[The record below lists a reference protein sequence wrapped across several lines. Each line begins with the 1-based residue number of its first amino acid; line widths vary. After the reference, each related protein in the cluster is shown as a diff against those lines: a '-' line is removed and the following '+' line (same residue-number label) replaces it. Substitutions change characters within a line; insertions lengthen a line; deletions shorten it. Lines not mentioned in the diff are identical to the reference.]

1 MSIDRAMSFDRAGRR
16 LTLVTV
22 AIASLALGGCAATV
36 AQRGN
41 VPDPEKLEQLKP
53 GDTKDNVVQLIG
65 SPSTIG
71 TFSDK
76 RWYYISRK
84 TEKTAFF
91 NPNTIDQQVVE
102 VQFDEQDKV
111 LEVKKLNLA
120 DAKDVDIVQRS
131 TPTAGKSITVFDQ
144 LLGNIGKFNKS
155 GGGGNAV
162 GP

>member
-1 MSIDRAMSFDRAGRR
+1 MTFDRASRSLR
-16 LTLVTV
+16 NLTL
-22 AIASLALGGCAATV
+22 AAAASLALAGCAATATI

-53 GDTKDNVVQLIG
+53 GNSKDEVVQLIG

-84 TEKTAFF
+84 TEKIAFF
-91 NPNTIDQQVVE
+91 NPNTIDQQVLE

-131 TPTAGKSITVFDQ
+131 TPTAGKSMNVFDQ
-144 LLGNIGKFNKS
+144 LIGNIGKFNK
-155 GGGGNAV
+155 GGASGNAV

>member
-1 MSIDRAMSFDRAGRR
+1 MSFDRAGRR
-16 LTLVTV
+16 LTLATI
-22 AIASLALGGCAATV
+22 ALASLALSGCAATV

-41 VPDPEKLEQLKP
+41 VPDPERLEQLKP
-53 GDTKDNVVQLIG
+53 GDTKDSVVQLIG

-84 TEKTAFF
+84 TEKVAFF

-111 LEVKKLNLA
+111 LEVKKLNMG
-120 DAKDVDIVQRS
+120 DAKDVEIIQRS
-131 TPTAGKSITVFDQ
+131 TPTAGKSMTVFDQ
-144 LLGNIGKFNKS
+144 LIGNIGKFNKG

>member
-1 MSIDRAMSFDRAGRR
+1 MSFDRAGRR
-16 LTLVTV
+16 LTLATV
-22 AIASLALGGCAATV
+22 ALASLALAGCATTV

-41 VPDPEKLEQLKP
+41 VPDPERLEQLKP
-53 GDTKDNVVQLIG
+53 GDTKDSVVQLIG

-76 RWYYISRK
+76 RWYYISRR
-84 TEKTAFF
+84 TEKIAFF

-120 DAKDVDIVQRS
+120 DAKDVDIIQRS
-131 TPTAGKSITVFDQ
+131 TPTAGKSMTVFDQ
-144 LLGNIGKFNKS
+144 LIGNIGKFNKGGANS
-155 GGGGNAV
+155 GAV

>member
-1 MSIDRAMSFDRAGRR
+1 MSFDGARCR
-16 LTLVTV
+16 LTLAT
-22 AIASLALGGCAATV
+22 LALAGFALAGCATTV

-131 TPTAGKSITVFDQ
+131 TPTAGKSMTVFDQ
-144 LLGNIGKFNKS
+144 LIGNIGKFNKS
-155 GGGGNAV
+155 GGGNAV

>member
-1 MSIDRAMSFDRAGRR
+1 M
-16 LTLVTV
+16 
-22 AIASLALGGCAATV
+22 
-36 AQRGN
+36 
-41 VPDPEKLEQLKP
+41 
-53 GDTKDNVVQLIG
+53 QLIG

-84 TEKTAFF
+84 TEKVAFF

-111 LEVKKLNLA
+111 LEVKKLNLT
-120 DAKDVDIVQRS
+120 DSKDVEIVQRS
-131 TPTAGKSITVFDQ
+131 TPTAGKSMTVFDQ

-155 GGGGNAV
+155 GGGNAV

>member
-1 MSIDRAMSFDRAGRR
+1 MPIGRAMSFDRAGRR
-16 LTLVTV
+16 LTLVAV
-22 AIASLALGGCAATV
+22 ALASLALAGCATTV

-76 RWYYISRK
+76 RWYYMSHK
-84 TEKTAFF
+84 TEKIAFF

-120 DAKDVDIVQRS
+120 DAKDVEIIQRS

-144 LLGNIGKFNKS
+144 LIGNIGKFNK